1 MKKKGLLTTS
11 SLVWITV
18 GNMVGS
24 GIMVLTGAA
33 TEETG
38 YAVWL
43 AFVVATI
50 LGFVG
55 SWPQILA
62 AGTSVLDGGMFS
74 LNSYF
79 GHPVFGGLYL
89 MGTIPE
95 IMGQASVALG
105 IGMYIQTMIPS
116 TNVRIVAVLVAVL
129 FYICNIRG
137 VSIIAGVQKYMVYIL
152 FAGLGIFTIFGL
164 MNLNPEALDFTGP
177 QFMTNG
183 WMGFIVAVNMLTFS
197 TQSYWAS
204 LSFSKYAK
212 NPKKTVPK
220 AMLIAFPIIMAIYGL
235 VTLAG
240 VGGVDLETFAGN
252 TLGDVAKVIFPTWMF
267 YLFIICV
274 PMMALATTL
283 NGNQSAYSLMIAP
296 AAEEGWLPS
305 VFAKTNRKG
314 MPYVSASLVGLIIVL
329 PVVFNWDITF
339 ITANVMLFTNLAGI
353 LQYFAMWRMPE
364 KFPELWEKST
374 FHMKKWK
381 FHGLMIL
388 ASLVRLVLLGAAV
401 ISLTPTSLAVNVL
414 VAVVLAAF
422 CIIRFK
428 MGCVNPTTIQPQ
440 REYLSEENVPDEGE
454 LCH

>member
-1 MKKKGLLTTS
+1 MNKKDLLTTS

-33 TEETG
+33 AAETG
-38 YAVWL
+38 YSVWL

-50 LGFVG
+50 LGFLG

-79 GHPVFGGLYL
+79 GHPVFGGLYM

-105 IGMYIQTMIPS
+105 IGMYIQTMIPN
-116 TNVRIVAVLVAVL
+116 TNVRLVAVIVILL
-129 FYICNIRG
+129 FYLCNVRG
-137 VSIIAGVQKYMVYIL
+137 VSVIAGVQKYMVYIL
-152 FAGLGIFTIFGL
+152 FAGLGVFTIFGL
-164 MNLNPEALDFTGP
+164 MNLNSEALNFTGP

-183 WMGFIVAVNMLTFS
+183 FLGFAVAVNMLTFS

-212 NPKKTVPK
+212 NPKKSVPK
-220 AMLIAFPIIMAIYGL
+220 AMIISFPIIMAIYGL

-252 TLGDVAKVIFPTWMF
+252 TLGDVAEIIFPTWLF
-267 YLFIICV
+267 YVFIICA

-283 NGNQSAYSLMIAP
+283 NGNQSSYSFMIAP
-296 AAEEGWLPS
+296 AAEEGWIPEF
-305 VFAKTNRKG
+305 FAKSNRKG
-314 MPYVSASLVGLIIVL
+314 MPYVSATLVALIIVL
-329 PVVFNWDITF
+329 PVIFNWDITF
-339 ITANVMLFTNLAGI
+339 ITANVMLFTNLAGV
-353 LQYFAMWRMPE
+353 LQYFAMWRLPK
-364 KFPELWEKST
+364 KFPELWNKST
-374 FHMKKWK
+374 FYMSNWK
-381 FHGLMIL
+381 FYLLMII
-388 ASLVRLVLLGAAV
+388 AMLVRAVLLVAAV
-401 ISLTPTSLAVNVL
+401 ISLTPVSLAVNL
-414 VAVVLAAF
+414 IVAIVLAGF
-422 CIIRFK
+422 CIIRYK
-428 MGCVNPTTIQPQ
+428 MGCVNPRTVQPE
-440 REYLSEENVPDEGE
+440 RTYLEEA
-454 LCH
+454 